1 VKLLSFVFPI
11 YNESEN
17 IDLLYQEMTRVLG
30 EVEYRYELI
39 FVNDG
44 SADDSLAKLMALQR
58 QDPRVVVVDFAR
70 NFGHQ
75 MAVTAGL
82 DRADGDAVV
91 IMDSDLQDP
100 PEVALELVAK
110 WEEGF
115 DVVYAQRRSREDTAF
130 KKFTA
135 NVYYR
140 LLSSLSDIDIPR
152 NTGDFRLVDR
162 KVVLELRK
170 YREQDRFLRGM
181 VSYVGFRQTAVKF
194 DRHARHAG
202 ETGYPLKKM
211 IKFALDGI
219 IGFSD
224 KPLRL
229 ISQVGVLM
237 AVISVLGIIY
247 ALVRRIFFPAQVVNG
262 WTFTII
268 VVLLVGGI
276 QLLMMGIMGTY
287 LGRIYTQVKGRPLYS
302 VRSIASTP
310 GAQYHDP
317 QGAEPVAGS
326 NGAEQVAERNGA
338 EQARKAV

>member
-1 VKLLSFVFPI
+1 MKLVSFVFPI
-11 YNESEN
+11 FNESEN
-17 IDLLYQEMTRVLG
+17 IDLLYREVLRVLEG
-30 EVEYRYELI
+30 APYRLEFI

-44 SADDSLAKLMALQR
+44 SKDDSLAELMALQSR
-58 QDPRVVVVDFAR
+58 DPRIVVIDFSR

-82 DRADGDAVV
+82 DRAGGDAVV

-100 PEVALELVAK
+100 PEVALELIGK

-140 LLSSLSDIDIPR
+140 LLAALSDIEIPR
-152 NTGDFRLVDR
+152 NTGDFRLIDR

-181 VSYVGFRQTAVKF
+181 VSYIGFRQVAVPF

-202 ETGYPLKKM
+202 ETGYPLRKM
-211 IKFALDGI
+211 VKFALDGI

-229 ISQVGVLM
+229 IAQVGILM
-237 AVISVLGIIY
+237 SLISLIGILY
-247 ALVRRIFFPAQVVNG
+247 ALIRRLFFPADVVSG

-268 VVLLVGGI
+268 VVLLVSGI

-287 LGRIYTQVKGRPLYS
+287 IGRIYTQVKGRPLYS
-302 VRSIASTP
+302 VRSIASTS
-310 GAQYHDP
+310 GAQYHDSEGGESGDP
-317 QGAEPVAGS
+317 GDAGALGD
-326 NGAEQVAERNGA
+326 AER
-338 EQARKAV
+338 EI

>member
-1 VKLLSFVFPI
+1 MFPI
-11 YNESEN
+11 FNESGN
-17 IDLLYQEMTRVLG
+17 IDLLYQEMSRILG
-30 EVEYRYELI
+30 DSDYRYEFI

-44 SADDSLAKLMALQR
+44 SADDSLEKLMAIQR
-58 QDPRVVVVDFAR
+58 RDPRVVVIDFAR

-82 DRADGDAVV
+82 DRADGDAAI

-100 PEVALELVAK
+100 PEVAMELVAK
-110 WEEGF
+110 WEEGY
-115 DVVYAQRRSREDTAF
+115 DVVYAQRRSREDTFF
-130 KKFTA
+130 KRVTA
-135 NVYYR
+135 NIYYR
-140 LLSSLSDIDIPR
+140 LLSALSDIDIPR
-152 NTGDFRLVDR
+152 NTGDFRLIDR

-181 VSYVGFRQTAVKF
+181 VSYIGYRQTAVKF

-202 ETGYPLKKM
+202 DSGYPLKKM

-229 ISQVGVLM
+229 ISGMGLFI
-237 AVISVLGIIY
+237 AAISVVGIIY
-247 ALVRRIFFPAQVVNG
+247 ALVRRIFFPSQVVSG
-262 WTFTII
+262 WTFSII

-302 VRSIASTP
+302 VRSIASSP
-310 GAQYHDP
+310 GAQYHD
-317 QGAEPVAGS
+317 AEVTVDDAQDVA
-326 NGAEQVAERNGA
+326 
-338 EQARKAV
+338 